1 MRIVDARE
9 ITVPIGSSMRN
20 AAIDFSGMTV
30 SVAALVTDET
40 RHGKPVIGYGF
51 NSNGR
56 YAQGGILRERLF
68 PRILAASPDSLCDP
82 DTGVLDP
89 ARIWDAAM
97 RNEKPGGHGE
107 RAVAMAVIDMAA
119 WDLAAKLAGLPLH
132 VLLAELFPHASRST
146 TTAVYAAGGYYTEG
160 GIVDVQHEL
169 LGYVDEGYRAVK
181 MKVGGAPLD
190 EDVCRIEA
198 VRSVLPDDV
207 TLAVDANARLDLE
220 TAVEYAKALEPYDLA
235 WFEEPCAPLDYAA
248 FARLAVDYSPP
259 LATGEN
265 LLSADDFENLLRYG
279 GLRPDRDVLQPDPGL
294 AYGLTEFLRMLD
306 LTSGTWVA
314 ASPRVAPR
322 RSSAEPGSDRRLRS
336 RAVRVVSG
344 TLRSHW
350 GLRRREPDRRRHH
363 RPPRGAGNRPGAE
376 VRSPPHPSITGRR
389 MTVGPRF
396 GGSDPIGGC

>member
-30 SVAALVTDET
+30 SIAALVTDET
-40 RHGKPVIGYGF
+40 RDGNPVIGYGF

-68 PRILAASPDSLCDP
+68 PRILSASPDSLCDP

-107 RAVAMAVIDMAA
+107 RAVAMAVIDMAG

-132 VLLAELFPHASRST
+132 VLLGELFPDASRST
-146 TTAVYAAGGYYTEG
+146 TAAVYAAGGYYTDG
-160 GIVDVQHEL
+160 GIADVQREL

-198 VRSVLPDDV
+198 VRSVLPDGV

-220 TAVEYAKALEPYDLA
+220 TAVEYAKRLEPYDLA

-248 FARLAVDYSPP
+248 LARLAVDYSPP

-265 LLSADDFENLLRYG
+265 LLSADDVGNLLRYG
-279 GLRPDRDVLQPDPGL
+279 GLRPERDVLQPDPGL
-294 AYGLTEFLRMLD
+294 AYGLTEFLRMLG
-306 LTSGTWVA
+306 LIREHGWM
-314 ASPRVAPR
+314 PR
-322 RSSAEPGSDRRLRS
+322 RVSLHGGHQLSLALTAAFDLGPCESYPGLF
-336 RAVRVVSG
+336 A
-344 TLRSHW
+344 
-350 GLRRREPDRRRHH
+350 
-363 RPPRGAGNRPGAE
+363 
-376 VRSPPHPSITGRR
+376 
-389 MTVGPRF
+389 
-396 GGSDPIGGC
+396 PIGGFADGSPIDDGIIGLPEEPGIGLELKSALLPVLRSLAAQ

>member
-40 RHGKPVIGYGF
+40 RHGNPVIGYGF

-68 PRILAASPDSLCDP
+68 PRILSASPDSLCDP

-146 TTAVYAAGGYYTEG
+146 TTTVYAAGGYYTEG
-160 GIVDVQHEL
+160 GIVDLQHEL
-169 LGYVDEGYRAVK
+169 LAYVDEGYRAVK
-181 MKVGGAPLD
+181 MKVGGAPLG
-190 EDVCRIEA
+190 EDVRRIEA
-198 VRSVLPDDV
+198 VRNVLPDEL
-207 TLAVDANARLDLE
+207 TLAVDANARLDLD
-220 TAVEYAKALEPYDLA
+220 TALEYAKALEPYRSRLVRRALLPSRLRRACPAGGRILA
-235 WFEEPCAPLDYAA
+235 STRHRRESPL
-248 FARLAVDYSPP
+248 R
-259 LATGEN
+259 
-265 LLSADDFENLLRYG
+265 
-279 GLRPDRDVLQPDPGL
+279 
-294 AYGLTEFLRMLD
+294 
-306 LTSGTWVA
+306 
-314 ASPRVAPR
+314 
-322 RSSAEPGSDRRLRS
+322 RRLREP
-336 RAVRVVSG
+336 AA
-344 TLRSHW
+344 
-350 GLRRREPDRRRHH
+350 LRRT
-363 RPPRGAGNRPGAE
+363 AA
-376 VRSPPHPSITGRR
+376 
-389 MTVGPRF
+389 
-396 GGSDPIGGC
+396 

>member
-30 SVAALVTDET
+30 SIAALVTDET
-40 RHGKPVIGYGF
+40 RDGKPVIGYGF

-82 DTGVLDP
+82 DTGMLDP

-119 WDLAAKLAGLPLH
+119 WDLAAKLAGLALH

-146 TTAVYAAGGYYTEG
+146 TAAVYAAGGYYTDG
-160 GIVDVQHEL
+160 GIADVQREL

-190 EDVCRIEA
+190 EDVNRIEA
-198 VRSVLPDDV
+198 VRSVLPDKV

-220 TAVEYAKALEPYDLA
+220 TAVEYAKRLEPYDLA

-248 FARLAVDYSPP
+248 FARLTVDYSPP

-306 LTSGTWVA
+306 LLRDHGWL
-314 ASPRVAPR
+314 PR
-322 RSSAEPGSDRRLRS
+322 RVSLHGGHQLSLALTAAFDLGPCESYPGLF
-336 RAVRVVSG
+336 A
-344 TLRSHW
+344 
-350 GLRRREPDRRRHH
+350 
-363 RPPRGAGNRPGAE
+363 
-376 VRSPPHPSITGRR
+376 
-389 MTVGPRF
+389 
-396 GGSDPIGGC
+396 PIGGFADGSPIDDGIIGLPEVPGIGLELKSALLPVLRSLASE

>member
-30 SVAALVTDET
+30 SIAALVTDET
-40 RHGKPVIGYGF
+40 RDGKPVIGYGF

-132 VLLAELFPHASRST
+132 VLLGELFPHASRST
-146 TTAVYAAGGYYTEG
+146 TATVYAAGGYYTDG
-160 GIVDVQHEL
+160 GIADVQHEL

-198 VRSVLPDDV
+198 VRSVLPDGV

-248 FARLAVDYSPP
+248 FAQLAVDYSPP

-265 LLSADDFENLLRYG
+265 LLSADDFGNLLRYG

-306 LTSGTWVA
+306 LIREHGWM
-314 ASPRVAPR
+314 PR
-322 RSSAEPGSDRRLRS
+322 RVSLHGGHQLSLALTAAFDLGPCESYPGLF
-336 RAVRVVSG
+336 A
-344 TLRSHW
+344 
-350 GLRRREPDRRRHH
+350 
-363 RPPRGAGNRPGAE
+363 
-376 VRSPPHPSITGRR
+376 
-389 MTVGPRF
+389 
-396 GGSDPIGGC
+396 PIGGFADGSPIEDGIIGLPEAPGIGLELKSALLPILRSLAAR

>member
-30 SVAALVTDET
+30 SIAALVTDE
-40 RHGKPVIGYGF
+40 RRDGNPVIGYGF

-146 TTAVYAAGGYYTEG
+146 NAAVYAAGGYYTEG
-160 GIVDVQHEL
+160 GIADVQHEL

-198 VRSVLPDDV
+198 VRSVLPDGV

-248 FARLAVDYSPP
+248 FAGLAVDYSPP

-265 LLSADDFENLLRYG
+265 LLSADDFGNLLRYG

-294 AYGLTEFLRMLD
+294 AYGLTEFLRMLG
-306 LTSGTWVA
+306 LIREHGWL
-314 ASPRVAPR
+314 PR
-322 RSSAEPGSDRRLRS
+322 RVSLHGGHQLSLALTAAFDLGPCESYPGLF
-336 RAVRVVSG
+336 A
-344 TLRSHW
+344 
-350 GLRRREPDRRRHH
+350 
-363 RPPRGAGNRPGAE
+363 
-376 VRSPPHPSITGRR
+376 
-389 MTVGPRF
+389 
-396 GGSDPIGGC
+396 PIGGFADGSPIDDGIIGLPEEPGIGLELKSALLPVLRSLAAQ